1 MLSLQK
7 IVILSQPL
15 TMNIR
20 RAYNGTARKQDPSAL
35 AAVIICGVTDCGNT
49 LCVCSKAI
57 EATA

>member
-1 MLSLQK
+1 MLGLRK
-7 IVILSQPL
+7 IIALNQSL

-20 RAYNGTARKQDPSAL
+20 NAYNGTARRQDPSAL

-49 LCVCSKAI
+49 LCVCSKAM